1 MRRQRDCLERLR
13 WIWWLG
19 LLSLVGRYWRMVRI
33 HVGVEEEREKEAE
46 KVGEVRAFWG
56 KRNTER
62 IHDGEATRK
71 PHGGDSGQ
79 RRRDDTPAR
88 SSEGKGDEEMGRRRL
103 ELGEEVEGAAAPA
116 DGIRRAAAGTRSRR
130 QNALLLH

>member
-1 MRRQRDCLERLR
+1 
-13 WIWWLG
+13 
-19 LLSLVGRYWRMVRI
+19 MVRI

-71 PHGGDSGQ
+71 PHGGARQLRPAQERRHTGARQ
-79 RRRDDTPAR
+79 RRERRRRDGQQATR
-88 SSEGKGDEEMGRRRL
+88 
-103 ELGEEVEGAAAPA
+103 ELREEVEGAAAPA
-116 DGIRRAAAGTRSRR
+116 EGIRRAAAGTRSRR